1 MLVIV
6 LAASVTSKGQGQPL
20 VTSNVLSTC
29 GITRNT
35 WMGVFAVGASMEEE
49 HMEEELLC
57 HLLERW

>member
-1 MLVIV
+1 M
-6 LAASVTSKGQGQPL
+6 SVTSKGQGQPL

-49 HMEEELLC
+49 HMEEEFLC